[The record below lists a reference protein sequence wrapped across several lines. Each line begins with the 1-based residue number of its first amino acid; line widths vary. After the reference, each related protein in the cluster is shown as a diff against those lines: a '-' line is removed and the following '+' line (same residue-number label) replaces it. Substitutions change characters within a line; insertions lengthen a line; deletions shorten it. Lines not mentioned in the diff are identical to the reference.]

1 MNSQVSLKKIILFYY
16 SQIQEKKKLV
26 IFIFLTIFFAITES
40 ITIGAALPVIS
51 FFVDPEFVYSFKI
64 FQIVLNFFDIT
75 DIKNYRFE
83 VLLSFV
89 FIVAFSFIIKFI
101 ILRFSIY
108 FCKSVTSDIAGNIFK
123 SSFCKDYSE
132 IIKNSPNQ
140 IISGITEKIEKFT
153 YLLFN
158 CLQFLSG
165 SFLTI
170 SIIVMLLFLFKPIFI
185 ILGIFFIIFLY
196 LMIALTVRRLLLKN
210 SLVASNLA
218 NLRIKTLEICFGNIK
233 NILLEGAEEKY
244 AKYFIISDNKYRK
257 SQARVELVAQMPKIL
272 LESTVTIVLTIV
284 AYNLLLQSHKS
295 TNLVVY
301 FGVIVFAFQRLLP
314 VFQGIYL
321 NWSLLKGNQVFLVD
335 LMNLIL
341 VKKIEQD
348 STKTQDINFEN
359 QIEFCNISFGY
370 NNSSNY
376 IINNF
381 NFVIKKGDKIGIKGV
396 TGGGKTTLIN
406 LFTTLLLPLSGRIIV
421 DKKIEL
427 SELNYKSWKKK
438 ISYVPQEYLILDDT
452 IKNNIVF
459 TLNNEHINNE
469 YLALALKISELD
481 QYVNKLENKI
491 DTMIGE
497 RGINLSG
504 GQRQRIAIAR
514 AIYKYKEIL
523 IFDEATSSLDYQTE
537 NKIFENIKKYL
548 PNTTFIM
555 ITHRE
560 QTLSHVDK
568 VIDLNNCNTK

>member
-348 STKTQDINFEN
+348 STKAQDINFEN

-548 PNTTFIM
+548 PNTTFVM

-568 VIDLNNCNTK
+568 VIDLNDYNTK

>member
-64 FQIVLNFFDIT
+64 FQIILNFFDIT